1 MTLRKLW
8 QMLTRWRWVVVPGLI
23 LAVAGGVVAG
33 VMSPVSYKVQSSYLF
48 LSPVLGAD
56 GTAGNPFLQL
66 GNGVSTTVDILAV
79 SLSDVITTEQYTDN
93 APDLTYTTFRD
104 NSLSAPLLAI
114 TVEDVSRT
122 NAYAT
127 LDSLGKDLGMRLD
140 ALQERAGAPRNQWV
154 TTTQLTRDPK
164 AVISYAVPI
173 RNGVGVGLGLVL
185 LTILV
190 MALAERRRSRRVTP
204 RDDGTQSVTGPR
216 DPEPDVETTRSP
228 ATSAD
233 EARPEP
239 DLDDH
244 ELVDDYVL
252 VPEPSEGRRHR

>member
-8 QMLTRWRWVVVPGLI
+8 QMLTRWRWIVIPGLV
-23 LAVAGGVVAG
+23 LAVAGGVVVG
-33 VMSPVSYKVQSSYLF
+33 LLTPVSYKVQSSYLF

-79 SLSDVITTEQYTDN
+79 SLSDVITTEQYTEN
-93 APDLTYTTFRD
+93 APQLTYTTFRD
-104 NSLSAPLLAI
+104 NALSAPLLAI
-114 TVEDVSRT
+114 TVEDVSLT

-127 LDSLGKDLGMRLD
+127 LDSLGDDLGLRLD

-154 TTTQLTRDPK
+154 TATQLTRDPV
-164 AVISYAVPI
+164 AAISYAVPI

-190 MALAERRRSRRVTP
+190 MALAERRRSQHSHDATQPPITP
-204 RDDGTQSVTGPR
+204 GAAEEDPDTHRTPPDAYRMPDRGP
-216 DPEPDVETTRSP
+216 DSE
-228 ATSAD
+228 
-233 EARPEP
+233 
-239 DLDDH
+239 H

-252 VPEPSEGRRHR
+252 VPERSEARRRR

>member
-8 QMLTRWRWVVVPGLI
+8 QMLTRWRWIVIPGVL
-23 LAVAGGVVAG
+23 VAMVGGVIMG

-79 SLSDVITTEQYTDN
+79 SLSDVITTEHYTDN
-93 APDLTYTTFRD
+93 APQLTYTTFRD
-104 NSLSAPLLAI
+104 TSLSAPLLAI

-127 LDSLGKDLGMRLD
+127 LDSLGKDLGVRLD
-140 ALQERAGAPRNQWV
+140 ALQESAGAPRNQWV
-154 TTTQLTRDPK
+154 TATQLTRDPK
-164 AVISYAVPI
+164 AVLNYAVPI
-173 RNGVGVGLGLVL
+173 RNGVGVALGLLL

-190 MALAERRRSRRVTP
+190 MALAERRRSHRVHP
-204 RDDGTQSVTGPR
+204 RDGNRPARGRRRDSTPDTEPTAGADRDTETASV
-216 DPEPDVETTRSP
+216 
-228 ATSAD
+228 
-233 EARPEP
+233 P
-239 DLDDH
+239 DLDEHD
-244 ELVDDYVL
+244 LVDDFIL
-252 VPEPSEGRRHR
+252 VPEPSEARRQR

>member
-8 QMLTRWRWVVVPGLI
+8 QMLTRWRWIVIPGLV
-23 LAVAGGVVAG
+23 LAAAGGVIVG
-33 VMSPVSYKVQSSYLF
+33 LLTPVSYKVQSSYLF

-79 SLSDVITTEQYTDN
+79 SLSDVVTTEQYTEN
-93 APDLTYTTFRD
+93 APELTYTTFRD
-104 NSLSAPLLAI
+104 NALSAPLLAI
-114 TVEDVSRT
+114 TVEDVSLT

-127 LDSLGKDLGMRLD
+127 LDSLGEDLGLRLD
-140 ALQERAGAPRNQWV
+140 ALQEGAGAPRNQWV
-154 TTTQLTRDPK
+154 TTTQLTRDPV
-164 AVISYAVPI
+164 AAISYAVPI

-190 MALAERRRSRRVTP
+190 MALAERRRSQHSHDT
-204 RDDGTQSVTGPR
+204 TQP
-216 DPEPDVETTRSP
+216 P
-228 ATSAD
+228 ATPGAAEED
-233 EARPEP
+233 P
-239 DLDDH
+239 DAHGTPPDAYRIPDRGPDGEH

-252 VPEPSEGRRHR
+252 VPERSEARRRR

>member
-8 QMLTRWRWVVVPGLI
+8 QMLTRWRWIVIPGVL
-23 LAVAGGVVAG
+23 LALAGGVIVG

-93 APDLTYTTFRD
+93 APQLTYTTFRD
-104 NSLSAPLLAI
+104 SSLSAPLLAI

-127 LDSLGKDLGMRLD
+127 LDSLGKDLVVRLD
-140 ALQERAGAPRNQWV
+140 ALQESAGAPRNQWV
-154 TTTQLTRDPK
+154 TATQLTRDPK
-164 AVISYAVPI
+164 AVVNYAVPI
-173 RNGVGVGLGLVL
+173 RNGVGVALGLLL

-190 MALAERRRSRRVTP
+190 MALAERRRSHRVHP
-204 RDDGTQSVTGPR
+204 RDDTPSARRRRR
-216 DPEPDVETTRSP
+216 DSAPGAEPAEEKTPSAATVPEPDE
-228 ATSAD
+228 
-233 EARPEP
+233 
-239 DLDDH
+239 H

-252 VPEPSEGRRHR
+252 IPERSEGRRPR